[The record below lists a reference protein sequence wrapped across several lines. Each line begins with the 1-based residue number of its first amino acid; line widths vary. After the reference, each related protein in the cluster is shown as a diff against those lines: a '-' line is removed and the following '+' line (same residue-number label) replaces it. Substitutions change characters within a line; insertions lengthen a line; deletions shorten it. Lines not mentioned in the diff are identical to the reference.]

1 MTTAS
6 MPAPAR
12 YQQPY
17 QQGLGLPGS
26 SESSLSSTP
35 VLEGSLAAS
44 LAASDP
50 LRLDRTLSSLSLS
63 ENASQV
69 GGTEHGPEPACF
81 CCPKR
86 GGRAISSVWCVH
98 AYSAGF

>member
-1 MTTAS
+1 MPAESFPKGMATMS

-12 YQQPY
+12 YQQRS

-44 LAASDP
+44 LPSSDS
-50 LRLDRTLSSLSLS
+50 LSLDRTLSSLSLS
-63 ENASQV
+63 SESASQV
-69 GGTEHGPEPACF
+69 GARCSAAAAPAAQLSF
-81 CCPKR
+81 
-86 GGRAISSVWCVH
+86 
-98 AYSAGF
+98 SA